1 MPKVAL
7 TDRFV
12 SHAKAQGVPQLD
24 YFDEGVPGLALRVS
38 STGRKTWT
46 FHYTSPGDGKRARL
60 TLGTYPAT
68 TLANARGLATE
79 ARGSVEAGNDPRT
92 RTSGAMTVAALV
104 QSYVEK
110 HVAPLRTATEIER
123 RIRKNIV
130 PVIGTVKLADFHR
143 RDVNR
148 CVDPIVKRG
157 SPIEA
162 ARAFEDLRAML
173 RWAVS
178 RGDLDHN
185 PIDGMKKPATSK
197 PRERV
202 LSEDEILALW
212 MGLPT
217 ALANTPTCQRI
228 IKLCL
233 ITGQRVGEVAGMR
246 RGELDLKHALWSLPG
261 SRTKNGHPHA
271 VPLSDVAIGIIE
283 EALADGDG
291 TFVFPSDDS
300 ASGTVPPRS
309 IAKTLLHA
317 LKPTKEYQK
326 GRLGLTPFTPHDL
339 RRTALT
345 GMAKLGVAP
354 IVIGHVAN
362 HRTTTK
368 AGMTLAVYIQHQ
380 YEREKR
386 EALELWA
393 DRLAGIIGG
402 GAEVVAIG
410 GRAR

>member
-1 MPKVAL
+1 MSKVAL

-12 SHAKAQGVPQLD
+12 AHAKAQGVPQLD
-24 YFDEGVPGLALRVS
+24 YFDESNPGLALRVS
-38 STGRKTWT
+38 SRGRKTWT
-46 FHYTSPGDGKRARL
+46 FHYTSPSDGKRARL

-79 ARGSVEAGNDPRT
+79 VRGAVEAGADPRT
-92 RTSGAMTVAALV
+92 RTSGAMTIASLV
-104 QSYVEK
+104 ESYIEK
-110 HVAPLRTATEIER
+110 HVASLRTATEVER
-123 RIRKNIV
+123 RIRRNIV
-130 PVIGTVKLADFHR
+130 PVIGEVRLADFHR

-148 CVDPIVKRG
+148 CVDPIMKRG

-173 RWAVS
+173 RWAVA

-202 LSEDEILALW
+202 LTDDEVRELW
-212 MGLPT
+212 ERLPT
-217 ALANTPTCQRI
+217 ALAKTPTSQRI

-233 ITGQRVGEVAGMR
+233 ITAQRVGEVTGMR
-246 RGELDLKHALWSLPG
+246 QAELDLKHALWSLPG
-261 SRTKNGHPHA
+261 SRTKNGHSHA
-271 VPLSDVAIGIIE
+271 VPLSPTAIRIIK
-283 EALADGDG
+283 EALANAGDG
-291 TFVFPSDDS
+291 PFVFPSNGS
-300 ASGTVPPRS
+300 VNGAVPSRS
-309 IAKTLLHA
+309 IAKTLGLA
-317 LKPTKEYQK
+317 K

-368 AGMTLAVYIQHQ
+368 AGMTLSVYVHHA
-380 YEREKR
+380 YEKEKR

-393 DRLAGIIGG
+393 ERLQGIVEGG
-402 GAEVVAIG
+402 SAKVVPM
-410 GRAR
+410 GRGKR